1 MQLENIPDQSGIGYL
16 RELSTHHLNASI
28 KQLAGDS
35 RIKKTGVNLI
45 EARLEDFL
53 IKLIIDGND
62 LGIKAVSNHF
72 SFEAIFSLPN
82 IRTLI
87 SSNVFSE
94 DRAIAALIRI
104 QDLLAK
110 EFEVTPSLKIESIA
124 WDIYDQYS
132 HFTLVD
138 FIKFLV
144 MCKDIHFKTKFQH
157 ITTRGINREFIQEW
171 LQEYEELRQGALK
184 SIKDQFDDQSIFTP
198 KLAKELVPRIGKNRK
213 LFSESNNLK
222 IKLGQLKKEFEE
234 EEAKKSNSAKFINA
248 IAYDFLV
255 YDPLYKN
262 VSMQK
267 LWGIAKER
275 AIKITDGWKQKYQS
289 DPPVESEKTN
299 ELGEKEITADI
310 FINVEDIDGIASVQ
324 RKSPPTQKE
333 YCERHINIFLIKNE
347 KRISSENPWS
357 IIYEALLNEIIE
369 NDYALN
375 DALKKW
381 FLSIDLNE
389 SNAEKAGHK
398 WSYLL
403 LEKFS
408 SEYKS
413 YQRSEIE
420 ENKFPYSKKEYLWR
434 QAMRW
439 VRDNCHNS
447 SQNFSMIKL
456 EKYV

>member
-1 MQLENIPDQSGIGYL
+1 
-16 RELSTHHLNASI
+16 
-28 KQLAGDS
+28 
-35 RIKKTGVNLI
+35 
-45 EARLEDFL
+45 
-53 IKLIIDGND
+53 
-62 LGIKAVSNHF
+62 
-72 SFEAIFSLPN
+72 
-82 IRTLI
+82 
-87 SSNVFSE
+87 
-94 DRAIAALIRI
+94 
-104 QDLLAK
+104 
-110 EFEVTPSLKIESIA
+110 
-124 WDIYDQYS
+124 
-132 HFTLVD
+132 
-138 FIKFLV
+138 
-144 MCKDIHFKTKFQH
+144 
-157 ITTRGINREFIQEW
+157 
-171 LQEYEELRQGALK
+171 
-184 SIKDQFDDQSIFTP
+184 
-198 KLAKELVPRIGKNRK
+198 
-213 LFSESNNLK
+213 
-222 IKLGQLKKEFEE
+222 
-234 EEAKKSNSAKFINA
+234 
-248 IAYDFLV
+248 
-255 YDPLYKN
+255 
-262 VSMQK
+262 MQK